1 MAKSLQGPGG
11 SVPEAALLPGLGAL
25 AAGPKTPS
33 LGVPGLSPRAPKS
46 APQSPAAARE
56 AQRCAVDGVRLVQ
69 RGRVAAGI
77 ALLRRSVQLHPGA
90 AAAHHDL
97 GVALMTAGRL
107 EEAAEAFAA
116 ALRLSPSYTSAHHA
130 LAQIFDALG
139 QEAKAMES
147 YQAAVRLKPDLVA
160 AQLRLGEIYL
170 ARGLHAEFGS
180 GFSHGGHIGPA
191 NGRRPNRGCARPGG
205 RGGVRRGARRHA
217 RRRRGASRKRAG
229 PGDPGEAAGPCR
241 PLGGGGGAP
250 STCDR
255 ACSGH
260 GHRLGRHC
268 AKQEVLRPR
277 TARLSRG

>member
-116 ALRLSPSYTSAHHA
+116 ALRLDPRRARARTIASPISSTTW
-130 LAQIFDALG
+130 
-139 QEAKAMES
+139 
-147 YQAAVRLKPDLVA
+147 
-160 AQLRLGEIYL
+160 
-170 ARGLHAEFGS
+170 
-180 GFSHGGHIGPA
+180 
-191 NGRRPNRGCARPGG
+191 
-205 RGGVRRGARRHA
+205 A
-217 RRRRGASRKRAG
+217 RRRRRSA
-229 PGDPGEAAGPCR
+229 E
-241 PLGGGGGAP
+241 L
-250 STCDR
+250 
-255 ACSGH
+255 SG
-260 GHRLGRHC
+260 
-268 AKQEVLRPR
+268 
-277 TARLSRG
+277 RGQR